1 MVRVRAASL
10 HFLDVRQR
18 RVVQGRTR
26 AEEVTCSD
34 EEVVDVFGEL
44 PAIRTH
50 DSCSLMHWNRGAL
63 SHGCTAATIQR
74 PHAYVAADG
83 NRRKDVFAQRPIK
96 AAHLSR

>member
-18 RVVQGRTR
+18 RAVQGRVR
-26 AEEVTCSD
+26 AQEVTCSG
-34 EEVVDVFGEL
+34 EEVVDVFSEL
-44 PAIRTH
+44 PVIRTH
-50 DSCSLMHWNRGAL
+50 DSCSLMYSNRGAL

-74 PHAYVAADG
+74 PHAHVAVDG

-96 AAHLSR
+96 VAHLSQ